1 MKAVVAAFNQEKVL
15 VGAFS
20 VITNL
25 RMELFEALLVLPIK
39 WRDHGDIRY
48 KSPLLPIKRWCDRNH
63 PRHRGPR
70 HVSAEQWEVRS
81 ESGALMRIMRLMVR
95 RNDQAVVLI
104 FPRHRSPVPW
114 WELILQS
121 PNFSPASIFIFTS
134 VCFQT
139 SQTFS
144 RLSFEKNIFAYT
156 DLKLH
161 FLFLSSVDLIGSH
174 ALKVGPN
181 ISRLVKVVTSAVSQV
196 SAPHL
201 KL

>member
-1 MKAVVAAFNQEKVL
+1 MKALVGAFNQEKAL

-20 VITNL
+20 VIVQLHRLIDL
-25 RMELFEALLVLPIK
+25 R
-39 WRDHGDIRY
+39 HYIRY

-121 PNFSPASIFIFTS
+121 PNFSAASIFIFTS

-156 DLKLH
+156 DLKIA
-161 FLFLSSVDLIGSH
+161 FSFSIICWPYW
-174 ALKVGPN
+174 K
-181 ISRLVKVVTSAVSQV
+181 SRSKSWSQYF
-196 SAPHL
+196 
-201 KL
+201 